1 MSTNISARYQILE
14 TLNQGQ
20 VVIALDPQ
28 IGVKVK
34 LDSAPVGVSSKV
46 SEPLANELIKRYSEI
61 DHRLQRP
68 TSVTV
73 DLNQGE
79 ARTWMVSP
87 LPKGEPV
94 NSYLDDQNFR
104 LSAKIQLIS
113 DLVRVMASFIELGGQ
128 PIYFTTHNLFIDQN
142 AWTLSD
148 LTCVVVNEWYTQL
161 AENVNKTII
170 GVDEQDGF
178 IYSSPEQITEG
189 IATASQTAVYR
200 LGLVLFE
207 LIAGHPPYAGDMS
220 SLMQQHVTATVPH
233 LELSKTLVNDALS
246 DKLSSLLSKMMNKAA
261 NDRPSWLD
269 LLTELAGL
277 KQSIMSFEEERAD
290 QIINGRYELV
300 EEIGRGGFGV
310 VHRAL
315 DLNIS
320 KREVAIKQLTLNALE
335 NKQVVTLFDREARVL
350 SRLGN
355 PNTLTLLDYGINRRG
370 QPFMV
375 SEFLKGKQL
384 NDHIKSL
391 ETKRLKP
398 AVALQVIIAMCEALG
413 EAHGLGVV
421 HRDIK
426 PENIFVSAQGV
437 NRRRLNVK
445 LLDFGI
451 SKIREEAQQ
460 GTLSD
465 DAKTNGFMGTFE
477 YMSPEQ
483 FEDTGNVDH
492 RTDFYSLG
500 LVFYEC
506 LIGVRP
512 FLGNTPYLL
521 ITQHREEPVPAVELN
536 LESEINQEFNDII
549 SWMTAKDR
557 EKRPKSAT
565 ELIERLQIIEDE
577 LKIGQAQS
585 LRISKQLSNAAI
597 QQANKTIG
605 LKETKVGQSQG
616 KSKVWI
622 AILGVALVLGL
633 GGVAIMQ
640 MSKASNMTALNDAS
654 SDQAKQPLKS
664 DSKTSSPT
672 VNTSHKVS
680 EPDKTNKSISGIKE
694 TTQRSTVRKESK
706 PKEIPV
712 SSKEKSTRKPKK
724 KPRKPKLKT
733 VTIKQVTKG
742 FSFSPGSSIRFKA
755 LASPSSYSSKIRYVI
770 KPKQAGK
777 MMGSTLKLTKRSFGK
792 ASIRACVSSKCSRR
806 ITIRELEE
814 APE

>member
-20 VVIALDPQ
+20 AVIALDPQ

-34 LDSAPVGVSSKV
+34 LDSAPVEVSSKV
-46 SEPLANELIKRYSEI
+46 SESLANELIKRYSEI

-79 ARTWMVSP
+79 ARTWMISP
-87 LPKGEPV
+87 LPKGEPI

-148 LTCVVVNEWYTQL
+148 LTCVVVKEWYTQL

-207 LIAGHPPYAGDMS
+207 LITGRPPYAGDMS

-233 LELSKTLVNDALS
+233 LELSKTLVNDTLS
-246 DKLSSLLSKMMNKAA
+246 DKLYSLLCKMMNKAA

-350 SRLGN
+350 SRLVN

-375 SEFLKGKQL
+375 SEFLRGKQL
-384 NDHIKSL
+384 NDHIQSL
-391 ETKRLKP
+391 EKKRLQP

-426 PENIFVSAQGV
+426 PENIFISAQGV

-506 LIGVRP
+506 LIGIRP

-521 ITQHREEPVPAVELN
+521 ITQHKEELVPAVELN
-536 LESEINQEFNDII
+536 LENEINQEFNDII

-585 LRISKQLSNAAI
+585 LRISKQLSNAAV
-597 QQANKTIG
+597 QQANSTLG

-622 AILGVALVLGL
+622 AILSVALVLGL
-633 GGVAIMQ
+633 GGVALMQ
-640 MSKASNMTALNDAS
+640 MSKASNMPALKGAL

-672 VNTSHKVS
+672 VTTSPKVS
-680 EPDKTNKSISGIKE
+680 EPNISGIKE
-694 TTQRSTVRKESK
+694 TTQRSTVHKESQTK
-706 PKEIPV
+706 KNAFN
-712 SSKEKSTRKPKK
+712 SKEKSSPKPKK
-724 KPRKPKLKT
+724 RPIKPKLKK
-733 VTIKQVTKG
+733 VTIKQITKG

-755 LASPSSYSSKIRYVI
+755 SASPSSYSSKIRYVI
-770 KPKQAGK
+770 KPRRVGK
-777 MMGSTLKLTKRSFGK
+777 MMGSTLKLARRSFGK
-792 ASIRACVSSKCSRR
+792 ASIRACVSSKCSRK